1 MILGD
6 KAIKEY
12 LSQGKGVIGYK
23 EEYINPNS
31 VDLTLNENYA
41 IYRNSRLDCR
51 AENEVIKLKM
61 DDSLM
66 LMPGLLYL
74 ATTNETLDL
83 SPMDYEKLL
92 CSGNAHRYK
101 KTIGAR
107 VEGKSSLGRLGLF
120 VHITAGW
127 IDSGFNGSLV
137 LELTVVQPLRIYPNM
152 KICQIAFMESS
163 LVDAHYGEKE
173 GSKYQGQTGVQ
184 ESKMHENFKL

>member
-12 LSQGKGVIGYK
+12 LAQGKGVIGYK
-23 EEYINPNS
+23 KEYINPNS

-61 DDSLM
+61 DDSLL

-92 CSGNAHRYK
+92 CKAHHQ
-101 KTIGAR
+101 KTICAR
-107 VEGKSSLGRLGLF
+107 VEGKSSLGRLGLYI
-120 VHITAGW
+120 HITAGW
-127 IDSGFNGSLV
+127 IDSGFKGSLV
-137 LELTVVQPLRIYPNM
+137 LELTVVQPLRVYPNM

-163 LVDAHYGEKE
+163 LVDAPYGEKK
-173 GSKYQGQTGVQ
+173 GSKYQGQTGAQ
-184 ESKMHENFKL
+184 ESKMHENF